1 VGELVSGLPDE
12 AGDARGQVKAWIAAN
27 LADQL
32 VAAGVAVFDHA
43 SDGHGSSVLYG
54 RGPFPAGVYVS
65 DGEGKVTLADDL
77 ERVIEGL
84 VNAIHGL
91 DSYAELGGAP
101 MERTMRAN
109 GAVADAR
116 DFLAALSATDTEGT
130 DGR

>member
-1 VGELVSGLPDE
+1 VSGLPDE

-43 SDGHGSSVLYG
+43 SDGHCSSVLYG

-65 DGEGKVTLADDL
+65 DGQGNVEMFEFAREECGWESHEWDL
-77 ERVIEGL
+77 CQQMTGV
-84 VNAIHGL
+84 V
-91 DSYAELGGAP
+91 
-101 MERTMRAN
+101 
-109 GAVADAR
+109 
-116 DFLAALSATDTEGT
+116 LAALSATDTEGT